1 MMTVDVRFEASAQP
15 AAGGALVVLAGPD
28 GALSPAARAADEAS
42 GGQLGRAI
50 KAAGFAGK
58 KGQLVEIVAPHGHAA
73 DRLLL
78 AGMGEPA
85 KADTRLFEDVGGAIA
100 ARLLT
105 STPSATV
112 DLRGL
117 SGLGTSAAEA
127 AAHLG
132 LGAVLRAWR
141 HDRYRTRLKEEDKPK
156 LQSLAIVTEADPA
169 ARFADLKEVAA
180 GVFLA
185 RELVT
190 EPGNVIY
197 PDSFVERVRAEVE
210 LLGVKVTVLDVP
222 EMERLGMWSLLSV
235 GQGSAKPARLLAME
249 WMGGPEGAKPLA
261 LIGKGVTFDT
271 GGISLKPAANMEDMR
286 TDMGGAAAVAG
297 AMRALAGRKAKANV
311 VGVCGLVENMPSDRA
326 TRPGDVVT
334 SLSGLTVEIINTDAE
349 GRLVLIDTMTW
360 TQRTYQPDVMIDLAT
375 LTGAMVVAVAH
386 EYGGM
391 FANDDTLAGQ
401 LTAAGLAVDDKLWRF
416 PLSEVGGHY
425 DKMIDSPLADM
436 KNVGPRE
443 GGSITAAQFLQRV
456 VENGVKWAHL
466 DIAGAVSRPKEGSLH
481 GKGATGFGVRLLDR
495 FVRDTREG

>member
-1 MMTVDVRFEASAQP
+1 MSQVTFTTQAIGP
-15 AAGGALVVLAGPD
+15 LAGAQCIVFVCDDLKLPD
-28 GALSPAARAADEAS
+28 PVAGSAL
-42 GGQLGRAI
+42 
-50 KAAGFAGK
+50 
-58 KGQLVEIVAPHGHAA
+58 
-73 DRLLL
+73 
-78 AGMGEPA
+78 
-85 KADTRLFEDVGGAIA
+85 
-100 ARLLT
+100 
-105 STPSATV
+105 
-112 DLRGL
+112 
-117 SGLGTSAAEA
+117 EA
-127 AAHLG
+127 AAARIAGIESFKGKAQTAIAVKGVDGGPDSLIVIG
-132 LGAVLRAWR
+132 LGKADELGKTDFTTLGGFAAGKLGKGDVTVLCGTAAGPFSAADIARFAQGMR
-141 HDRYRTRLKEEDKPK
+141 LRLYRFDKYKTVKTDEEPPPQARMVA
-156 LQSLAIVTEADPA
+156 LQTADPA
-169 ARFADLKEVAA
+169 ALRKALKPALSTAEGVEMARDLVNEPPNILNPETFAKRAKALKDL
-180 GVFLA
+180 GV
-185 RELVT
+185 
-190 EPGNVIY
+190 
-197 PDSFVERVRAEVE
+197 EVE
-210 LLGVKVTVLDVP
+210 ILGEKELRRIGMRALLG
-222 EMERLGMWSLLSV
+222 V
-235 GQGSAKPARLLAME
+235 GQGSHAESQVVIMRWSGARNPKDQPIAF
-249 WMGGPEGAKPLA
+249 
-261 LIGKGVTFDT
+261 IGKGVTFDT

-349 GRLVLIDTMTW
+349 GRLVLIDAMTW